1 MRSLQSLFLLFLGQF
16 LGLLLLV
23 VLSLAF
29 LDLLESLLELSH
41 TLLLLCKLVSPY
53 LTSEIIDTLCL
64 LGSLDER
71 YLPCVLFLYL
81 LLGETIDALGSV
93 ALSRSVGSA
102 CPHLF
107 IKS

>member
-1 MRSLQSLFLLFLGQF
+1 
-16 LGLLLLV
+16 
-23 VLSLAF
+23 
-29 LDLLESLLELSH
+29 
-41 TLLLLCKLVSPY
+41 
-53 LTSEIIDTLCL
+53 
-64 LGSLDER
+64 
-71 YLPCVLFLYL
+71 VLFLPL